1 MEKNTEKKTFSSERP
16 EKTER
21 SSAPKRSRKLSEYG
35 KQLVEKQKVKEMYGM
50 REKQFRRF
58 FTLATVS
65 QEATGEALLNLLERR
80 LDNVIYR
87 MKLSST
93 RKQARQVIVHG
104 HVLVNGK
111 KSYSP
116 SYLVEVNDVITL
128 ADNVAQKA
136 EFLQTVIEKRL
147 NSGAKLP
154 EWLEVDKK
162 LKKGSILR
170 YPVRAD
176 IQSPIEEHLIVELY
190 SK

>member
-1 MEKNTEKKTFSSERP
+1 MKH
-16 EKTER
+16 
-21 SSAPKRSRKLSEYG
+21 
-35 KQLVEKQKVKEMYGM
+35 
-50 REKQFRRF
+50 
-58 FTLATVS
+58 
-65 QEATGEALLNLLERR
+65 LLNLLERR